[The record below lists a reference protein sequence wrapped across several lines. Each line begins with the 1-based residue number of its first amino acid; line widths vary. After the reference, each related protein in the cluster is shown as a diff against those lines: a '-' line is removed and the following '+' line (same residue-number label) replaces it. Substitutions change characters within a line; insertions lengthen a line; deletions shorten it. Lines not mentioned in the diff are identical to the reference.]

1 MINSHLLAVSR
12 NGATEERGG
21 EIGLLH
27 SVSLMSAA
35 RHES

>member
-1 MINSHLLAVSR
+1 LLAVNR
-12 NGATEERGG
+12 KGATEERGG

-27 SVSLMSAA
+27 SVSRMNAA